1 MGVGF
6 DGGAGGVVVRVLRR
20 EVRSWRGVGR
30 GVVILAEIV
39 NEF

>member
-1 MGVGF
+1 VGAWV
-6 DGGAGGVVVRVLRR
+6 DGGVGGVVVRVLRR

-39 NEF
+39 NEA